1 MNLAEFSGFSGIPV
15 VVALV
20 EVFKTIVPDRRLWPV
35 LALILGV
42 LWQTS
47 VSFALGGGNDSL
59 FVIREVL
66 NGIVIGLAASG
77 LYSGVRALTKE

>member
-1 MNLAEFSGFSGIPV
+1 MNLAEFSGVSGIPV
-15 VVALV
+15 VIALV
-20 EVFKTIVPDRRLWPV
+20 EVFKTIVPDRRFWPV
-35 LALILGV
+35 LAIVLGV

-47 VSFALGGGNDSL
+47 VAFALGGAGDSL
-59 FVIREVL
+59 FVIRETL